1 MARPW
6 RVNKKIVLVGIALVI
21 ILLYNLTPA
30 RYALSWLA
38 GPLEKGGG
46 VFFKAGRGVAYAW
59 EGLTQ
64 GFALQKQL
72 AEKEKIIAEL
82 AAANTALHY
91 LQAENRDWRALANLP
106 ERVSGHRV
114 INADVVWLASDAEKS
129 LLTINR
135 GSNAGVKEKF
145 PVLSGNGV
153 FIGKVLAVRP
163 ESATVLL
170 TLDRASAVAATS
182 ARDANL
188 QAIVKG
194 KMGLSLSLELIP
206 QSAELEAGDIIVTS
220 SLEENTPLGLALG
233 RVASVYYKEGELFKR
248 ANLEPLESIQSLRV
262 VGVLAP
268 EN

>member
-1 MARPW
+1 MARLW
-6 RVNKKIVLVGIALVI
+6 RANKKIVLMAIGLAI

-30 RYALSWLA
+30 RYALSWLS

-46 VFFKAGRGVAYAW
+46 VFYKAGRGAAHFW

-64 GFALQKQL
+64 GFALQTQL
-72 AEKEKIIAEL
+72 EAKEKIIAEL

-91 LQAENRDWRALANLP
+91 LQDENRDLRALAGLP
-106 ERVSGHRV
+106 ERIKGYQV
-114 INADVVWLASDAEKS
+114 INADMVWLNSDAEKS

-135 GSNAGVKEKF
+135 GANAGIKEKS

-153 FIGKVLAVRP
+153 FIGKVLTVRP
-163 ESATVLL
+163 DSAIVLL
-170 TLDRASAVAATS
+170 TLDRASAIAATS

-206 QSAELEAGDIIVTS
+206 QDAELEAGDIIVTS
-220 SLEENTPLGLALG
+220 PLEENTPPGLSLA

-248 ANLEPLESIQSLRV
+248 ANLEPLEKIQSLRV

>member
-1 MARPW
+1 MARLR
-6 RVNKKIVLVGIALVI
+6 RVNKKIVLMAAGLAI

-30 RYALSWLA
+30 RYALSWLS
-38 GPLEKGGG
+38 GPLEKAGG
-46 VFFKAGRGVAYAW
+46 VFYKAGSNTASFW

-64 GFALQKQL
+64 GFALQKEL
-72 AEKEKIIAEL
+72 AAKEKIIAEL
-82 AAANTALHY
+82 AEANTSLYY
-91 LQAENRDWRALANLP
+91 LQDENRDLRALAGLP
-106 ERVSGHRV
+106 ERVKGHQV
-114 INADVVWLASDAEKS
+114 INADIVWLNSDAEKS

-135 GSNAGVKEKF
+135 GSDAGIKEKS

-153 FIGKVLAVRP
+153 LIGKVLTVRP
-163 ESATVLL
+163 DSAVVLL
-170 TLDRASAVAATS
+170 TLDRSSAIAATS

-206 QSAELEAGDIIVTS
+206 QNAALEVGDIIVTS
-220 SLEENTPLGLALG
+220 PLEENTPLGLSLG

-248 ANLEPLESIQSLRV
+248 ANLEPLETIQSLRV
-262 VGVLAP
+262 VGVLAA

>member
-6 RVNKKIVLVGIALVI
+6 RLNKKIILGGFGLALV
-21 ILLYNLTPA
+21 LLYNLTPA
-30 RYALSWLA
+30 RNFFT
-38 GPLEKGGG
+38 PLRQPLVQAGGG
-46 VFFKAGRGVAYAW
+46 FYKAGRGLAYFW

-64 GFALQKQL
+64 GFALQKIV

-91 LQAENRDWRALANLP
+91 LRDENRDLRALADLRAKDP
-106 ERVSGHRV
+106 AQPVLA
-114 INADVVWLASDAEKS
+114 ADVIWLNSDAAKS

-135 GSNAGVKEKF
+135 GSRDGVKENF

-153 FIGKVLAVRP
+153 FIGKVLAASLS
-163 ESATVLL
+163 SATVLL
-170 TLDRASAVAATS
+170 TLDRSSAIAATS
-182 ARDANL
+182 ARDPNL

-206 QSAELEAGDIIVTS
+206 QDAQIEAGDIIITS
-220 SLEENTPLGLALG
+220 ALEENTPPGLSLG

-248 ANLEPLESIQSLRV
+248 ANLEPLESIQSLRA
-262 VGVLAP
+262 VGVLGIG
-268 EN
+268 E